1 MSQTYPERITQAREL
16 AGYSK
21 SELAEFLGVSP
32 AAVAQWESGVKHP
45 TAENVASMARCLG
58 VPMPLL
64 MRSKPAELLRCGP
77 LTFRAWSSAKTRRLN
92 RRAARL
98 AELVAESY
106 LWLEERVT
114 FPPASLPETPAG
126 LDVEEA
132 AAGCRRRWGLGD
144 RPLLKLGELL
154 ESKGIMLGAASFG
167 DQRFDAFS
175 CIMNG
180 RPFVFLGNEKQD
192 RARSR
197 FDAAHELGHLV
208 LHQHLAESDLREREV
223 LERVEA
229 EANSFGSAFLMPA
242 QTFSKDILDTGLD
255 GFLKLKAKWGV
266 SVQAM
271 VVRSHSL
278 GIVSE
283 NQYRELFRQI
293 SMKGWRRTKGEPF
306 DDLVP
311 AVQSSV
317 GKRGL
322 ELLESNGVMHAW
334 EISAVLPMPE
344 HVLCDVFQIDPG
356 HLAPIELGKVVALK
370 DHLES
375 SAGEPPESGAASD

>member
-1 MSQTYPERITQAREL
+1 
-16 AGYSK
+16 
-21 SELAEFLGVSP
+21 
-32 AAVAQWESGVKHP
+32 
-45 TAENVASMARCLG
+45 
-58 VPMPLL
+58 
-64 MRSKPAELLRCGP
+64 
-77 LTFRAWSSAKTRRLN
+77 
-92 RRAARL
+92 
-98 AELVAESY
+98 
-106 LWLEERVT
+106 
-114 FPPASLPETPAG
+114 
-126 LDVEEA
+126 
-132 AAGCRRRWGLGD
+132 
-144 RPLLKLGELL
+144 
-154 ESKGIMLGAASFG
+154 MLGAASFG

-180 RPFVFLGNEKQD
+180 RPFVFLGAEKED

-208 LHQHLAESDLREREV
+208 LHQHFAESDLREREV
-223 LERVEA
+223 LERVEG

-242 QTFSKDILDTGLD
+242 DTFSKDILDTGLD

-283 NQYRELFRQI
+283 NQYRELFRQM

-317 GKRGL
+317 GRRGL

-334 EISAVLPMPE
+334 EIPAVLPMPE
-344 HVLCDVFQIDPG
+344 RVLCDVFQVNPG
-356 HLAPIELGKVVALK
+356 DLVAIELGKVIALK

-375 SAGEPPESGAASD
+375 SAGGPPGSGAAGD